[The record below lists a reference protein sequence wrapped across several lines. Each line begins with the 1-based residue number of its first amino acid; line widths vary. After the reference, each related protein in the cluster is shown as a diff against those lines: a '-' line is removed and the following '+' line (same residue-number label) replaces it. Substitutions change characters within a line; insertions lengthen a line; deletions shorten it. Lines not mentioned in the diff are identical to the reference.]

1 MTTRGEATK
10 ERILAAAEQLVFERG
25 YAGTSLDEIIEKVG
39 LTKGAFFYHF
49 KSKAD
54 LAQGVIERFSR
65 QETALFQEWAER
77 SSALADDPLQ
87 DILLFFKFFEE
98 FVDGIEDPLPGCLLA
113 SYAYQSGEFSDAIN
127 VQVRKELADWGAL
140 YERKFEKLTAWR
152 APRTATTASELAEA
166 AMCMIEGA
174 LLLGRVYKDSK
185 LIVRQS
191 MQFRNYLQLL
201 FAAS

>member
-1 MTTRGEATK
+1 MTIRGEATK

-49 KSKAD
+49 KSKED
-54 LAQGVIERFSR
+54 LARAVIERFSK
-65 QETALFQEWAER
+65 QEVVLFVQWAER
-77 SSALADDPLQ
+77 ATALADDPLQ

-98 FVDGIEDPLPGCLLA
+98 FVEGIENPLPGCLLA

-127 VQVRKELADWGAL
+127 AQVQKELTDWGAL
-140 YERKFEKLTAWR
+140 YERKFEKLMEWR
-152 APRTATTASELAEA
+152 KPRMAATASELAEA

-191 MQFRNYLQLL
+191 AQFRNYLQLL
-201 FAAS
+201 FATN